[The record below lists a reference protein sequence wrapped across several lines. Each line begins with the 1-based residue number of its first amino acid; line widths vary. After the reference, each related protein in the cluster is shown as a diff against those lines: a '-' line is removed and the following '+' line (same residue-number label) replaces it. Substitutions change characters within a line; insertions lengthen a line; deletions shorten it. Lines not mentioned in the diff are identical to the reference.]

1 MAKQGAFD
9 RGGLFYFAIVHFAPT
24 PHPLLFGL

>member
-9 RGGLFYFAIVHFAPT
+9 RGSLFYFAIVNFAPM